1 MQTHANTLN
10 TWLFLG
16 VTGHTSCVKY
26 VNVCNMISTF
36 QSAAVAGSKTLRK
49 KYAVDLRNPV
59 QAMSGFLMVPSLALS
74 SQVYKM
80 LRQRQLG
87 PLLPP
92 PWLCQTCKLY
102 NAACDWFAC
111 GAWRKNMNRWTRKK
125 PWTEGRHLHCRVRHQ
140 EKHSKKHPRVAT
152 WQLMA
157 SHPDSQ
163 ATHGQHDPSKCD
175 RKAVLCWLFRHSRQ
189 QRLWVPW
196 KQRQADH
203 GTHAVLANACKLD
216 AQTTKTM
223 ITMIKSYAPWTLQ
236 QF

>member
-1 MQTHANTLN
+1 MQTHWTPGFFWEWQEIHGNT
-10 TWLFLG
+10 
-16 VTGHTSCVKY
+16 SYVKY

-36 QSAAVAGSKTLRK
+36 QNAAVAGSKTLRK

-59 QAMSGFLMVPSLALS
+59 QAMSGFLMVPLLALS

-111 GAWRKNMNRWTRKK
+111 GAWRKNMLNRWTRKK
-125 PWTEGRHLHCRVRHQ
+125 HEQ
-140 EKHSKKHPRVAT
+140 NVAT
-152 WQLMA
+152 STAEWGITKKNTPRSTREWQLMA
-157 SHPDSQ
+157 GHPDSQ

-216 AQTTKTM
+216 A
-223 ITMIKSYAPWTLQ
+223 
-236 QF
+236 

>member
-111 GAWRKNMNRWTRKK
+111 GAWRKNMNR
-125 PWTEGRHLHCRVRHQ
+125 
-140 EKHSKKHPRVAT
+140 
-152 WQLMA
+152 
-157 SHPDSQ
+157 
-163 ATHGQHDPSKCD
+163 
-175 RKAVLCWLFRHSRQ
+175 
-189 QRLWVPW
+189 
-196 KQRQADH
+196 
-203 GTHAVLANACKLD
+203 
-216 AQTTKTM
+216 
-223 ITMIKSYAPWTLQ
+223 
-236 QF
+236 

>member
-125 PWTEGRHLHCRVRHQ
+125 PMNWRSPPPLQSEAPRKTLQ
-140 EKHSKKHPRVAT
+140 EAPESGN
-152 WQLMA
+152 L
-157 SHPDSQ
+157 
-163 ATHGQHDPSKCD
+163 ATHGQSSGFPSNAWPAWPKQVRPQGCSVLIIPPLTPATSVSTLKAAASRPRNTCSTSKC
-175 RKAVLCWLFRHSRQ
+175 
-189 QRLWVPW
+189 
-196 KQRQADH
+196 
-203 GTHAVLANACKLD
+203 
-216 AQTTKTM
+216 
-223 ITMIKSYAPWTLQ
+223 LQ
-236 QF
+236 IGCTDN

>member
-163 ATHGQHDPSKCD
+163 ATHWPAWPKQVRPQGCSVLIIPPLTPATSVSTLKAAASRPRNTCSTSKC
-175 RKAVLCWLFRHSRQ
+175 
-189 QRLWVPW
+189 
-196 KQRQADH
+196 
-203 GTHAVLANACKLD
+203 
-216 AQTTKTM
+216 
-223 ITMIKSYAPWTLQ
+223 LQ
-236 QF
+236 IGCTDN